1 MPVTDAV
8 LSSGLA
14 ELNDRQS
21 TTRTRRGEFESL
33 REFRTGD
40 DPRDIHW
47 RTSARRG
54 RRFVRQFE
62 GNTGRVVVVAL
73 DDAQPKEPLPG
84 GDPAAPFEAAVSL
97 AASAA
102 LVLLR
107 QGYQVGL
114 ATSGTF
120 LAPGPGNVQASHILR
135 HLALVEMRPAAETG
149 PATLPAALRG
159 IAVLRVLQGPQAP
172 HLEISRPSAARPS

>member
-1 MPVTDAV
+1 V

-21 TTRTRRGEFESL
+21 TARTRRGEFESL
-33 REFRTGD
+33 REFRAGD

-62 GNTGRVVVVAL
+62 GNTGRTVVLAL
-73 DDAQPKEPLPG
+73 DDAQAKEALPG
-84 GDPAAPFEAAVSL
+84 RDPSAPFEAAVSL

-102 LVLLR
+102 LLLLR
-107 QGYQVGL
+107 QGFQVGL
-114 ATSGTF
+114 VSSGTL
-120 LAPGPGNVQASHILR
+120 LAPGAGNLQASRILR
-135 HLALVEMRPAAETG
+135 HLALVQMQPAAETG
-149 PATLPAALRG
+149 AGNAVLPVALRG
-159 IAVLRVLQGPQAP
+159 VAILHVRQGPQAP
-172 HLEISRPSAARPS
+172 RLEAARATAKRPS